1 MKKILITS
9 LITSAIMIAVI
20 VAAMVFMSKGKE
32 VETGTGE
39 LDLLSDTGE
48 KDEIYK
54 GGSEELTIADQ
65 GGIVSFGD
73 VSVKDIYNVK
83 KSKAVAKK
91 IDGLKKKQHYTFDSP
106 LFIWNP
112 YGTNQL
118 SLYYYFRDEES
129 TYIKYTIQVEDKSI
143 PDFTR
148 VLSNHTEG
156 NLTRVHEY
164 LLTGFVPGCQN
175 YLVIRRYNSSGK
187 LITKEYFDFYV
198 DKLKE
203 NVATQLDYED
213 GKSAAEI
220 TSGLYCVCGYHAEN
234 KNTPKL
240 IPLYDNSGVIRS
252 AFPIGNYR
260 TDRLEFADDAMIYSY
275 SDNQIAVVSPLGQVL
290 ENYSLGKYKLH
301 HDFIYNDYGQLWC
314 LVTDTSAKTV
324 RDCVISVEMK
334 SGKVAKLVDFAQ
346 ILSKVKNKAAKT
358 DSTRPLNWIDLNSIV
373 RIGSSDIIVSSRE
386 LSSIIRVNSVTSGNP
401 KIGYIISDASIWKNT
416 SYKKYLLTKGAYV
429 HDKWYNLDGDTD
441 GEELEEG
448 VHNFT
453 SQFGQNSV
461 TYEQGRDLEEGQY
474 YLTMFN
480 NNYGEAKTLPTVKWG
495 NFAGVGTKNKAA
507 GNSYYYEYFVDE
519 GSGYYGLKRSFQ
531 LPYSALGGNIFR
543 NESNVVANSMKDRI
557 FGEYDQTGKLIR
569 EYSLKAYRVYK
580 YDMKNYWFY

>member
-1 MKKILITS
+1 MKKILVTS

-20 VAAMVFMSKGKE
+20 VTAMVFMSKGKA
-32 VETGTGE
+32 VETGTEE
-39 LDLLSDTGE
+39 LDLLSETGE

-54 GGSEELTIADQ
+54 GGSEELTIAED
-65 GGIVSFGD
+65 GGILSFGD
-73 VSVKDIYNVK
+73 KSVKDIYNVK
-83 KSKAVAKK
+83 KSEAVAKK
-91 IDGLKKKQHYTFDSP
+91 IDALKKKQHYTFDSP

-148 VLSNHTEG
+148 VLNNHTEG

-203 NVATQLDYED
+203 NVATKLDYKD
-213 GKSAAEI
+213 GKSTAEI
-220 TSGLYCVCGYHAEN
+220 TSGLYCVCGYHAES
-234 KNTPKL
+234 KNTTKI

-252 AFPIGNYR
+252 AFPIGTYR
-260 TDRLEFADDAMIYSY
+260 TDRLEFADDTMIYSY
-275 SDNQIAVVSPLGQVL
+275 SDHAFAVVSPLGQVL
-290 ENYSLGKYKLH
+290 ESYSLGKYKLH

-314 LVTDTSAKTV
+314 LATDTSAKTV
-324 RDCVISVEMK
+324 RDCVISVDMK
-334 SGKVAKLVDFAQ
+334 SGKVTKLVDFAK
-346 ILSKVKNKAAKT
+346 LFSKMKNKAAKA
-358 DSTRPLNWIDLNSIV
+358 DSRRPLNWIDLNSIA

-386 LSSIIRVNSVTSGNP
+386 LSSIIRVNSITGGYP
-401 KIGYIISDASIWKNT
+401 KIGYIISDASIWKT
-416 SYKKYLLTKGAYV
+416 TKYKKYLLTKGAYV
-429 HDKWYNLDGDTD
+429 DDKWYNLNGDTD
-441 GEELEEG
+441 GEKLEEG

-480 NNYGEAKTLPTVKWG
+480 NNYGEANTLPNVKWG

-543 NESNVVANSMKDRI
+543 NESNVVASSMKDKI

-580 YDMKNYWFY
+580 YDMKNYWYY